1 MIIMKKS
8 KGFIT
13 VCNSLVLFVSS
24 IRDFLKGKN
33 SRKMVNRGRRV
44 EIRNS
49 GDNRSN
55 GILSDYRR
63 INTGVVIKMGH
74 FLSLMMLGMS
84 MKSSYKER
92 LISTMKGR
100 KIKEG

>member
-1 MIIMKKS
+1 
-8 KGFIT
+8 
-13 VCNSLVLFVSS
+13 
-24 IRDFLKGKN
+24 
-33 SRKMVNRGRRV
+33 MVNRGRRG

-55 GILSDYRR
+55 GIWSDYRR
-63 INTGVVIKMGH
+63 INTGVVIKMGY

-84 MKSSYKER
+84 MESSYKER

>member
-13 VCNSLVLFVSS
+13 VCNSLVLFVSN

-33 SRKMVNRGRRV
+33 SRKMVNRGRRG
-44 EIRNS
+44 EIRGS

-55 GILSDYRR
+55 GIWSDYRR
-63 INTGVVIKMGH
+63 INTGVVIKMGY

-84 MKSSYKER
+84 MESSYKER